1 MFQAVKLVNKK
12 EENNIIV
19 HNSKGEIVHSK
30 EEELI
35 EITKYFE
42 NIFKQEETNPIPEI
56 KPEKLEEAITS
67 EEVRSAV
74 NKIKNNKSPGCD
86 EINAELLKNSPEIV
100 FENIAQILNN
110 VAETGEKPIELSLG
124 QLIPLPKPGKP
135 KGPVKNL
142 RPIILLSILRKIL
155 AIIVINR
162 TFNIIRSEI
171 KITQAAYSPGRSTT
185 ELVFTFRT
193 LIEQAVCSESLSVF
207 LLLLDMSR
215 AFDTIDRGILLDD
228 LQKLLPSDLLHLV
241 SVLLTD
247 VQLQVKHN
255 NSLGKIF
262 KPDIGSP
269 QGDCASPI
277 WFIFYLHKALQ
288 STKLPDCR
296 DSNLDL
302 KHDHNYTKDHKKTI
316 TQKKQKSYILEQ
328 QYADDISWITTSSKA
343 TEEIKQTIPQIL
355 TERNLIVNADKTE
368 EYEISRTSDQEWK
381 NCRYLG
387 SLLGIK
393 EDINRR
399 KQLAC
404 AAFNK
409 NKKSTMLKQNYTLY

>member
-1 MFQAVKLVNKK
+1 
-12 EENNIIV
+12 
-19 HNSKGEIVHSK
+19 
-30 EEELI
+30 
-35 EITKYFE
+35 
-42 NIFKQEETNPIPEI
+42 
-56 KPEKLEEAITS
+56 
-67 EEVRSAV
+67 
-74 NKIKNNKSPGCD
+74 
-86 EINAELLKNSPEIV
+86 
-100 FENIAQILNN
+100 
-110 VAETGEKPIELSLG
+110 
-124 QLIPLPKPGKP
+124 
-135 KGPVKNL
+135 
-142 RPIILLSILRKIL
+142 
-155 AIIVINR
+155 
-162 TFNIIRSEI
+162 
-171 KITQAAYSPGRSTT
+171 
-185 ELVFTFRT
+185 
-193 LIEQAVCSESLSVF
+193 
-207 LLLLDMSR
+207 MSR

-409 NKKSTMLKQNYTLY
+409 NKKVLCSNKITLSTRLRIFSALISSIFLYNSELWTLSKKDQTKIDTFQRNFLRQIIRTKRINNIRLYNICRTEPWTILIQERRMKWFGHLQRLPEEAPARQAYEEATKRPVKKLRGGQPKTWHKVIERDLHSINLTTKDAIKLASDRDAYQCEVVTRVKDKAVSDFFSRNRARV